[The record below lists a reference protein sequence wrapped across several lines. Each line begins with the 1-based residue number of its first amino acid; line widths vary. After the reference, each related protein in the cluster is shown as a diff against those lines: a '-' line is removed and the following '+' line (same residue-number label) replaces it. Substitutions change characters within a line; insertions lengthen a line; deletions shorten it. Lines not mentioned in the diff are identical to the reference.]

1 MVRTFLST
9 VLGSIVALGLLLA
22 RTAPAQDFEV
32 DPSTIPSGLGGTSFE
47 VLGPNSDFP
56 DSNLVMPWTAQGS
69 RITFLSISN
78 LGDSAEGDSP
88 VPLKWAFYAASGELI
103 LDVERYTLG
112 EGATDIVDVTAVGA
126 RGPDGTLGPTTNLG
140 GQFGFVVVSQ
150 PEGLPDLIGN
160 FTIADTEASSGFGGN
175 ASGLGYIGL
184 LDFNAY
190 LFGTS
195 FAPSSLG
202 DNLLI
207 IVGVDDLGPVP
218 TSLTDGAAPSPGET
232 VFALTVSLH
241 SSDAPEGILASVDIP
256 VEGSAFASSIEDLF
270 PGFDLDSSV
279 TIAVTPITAGVSIL
293 GYYGQALAQFGAG
306 QTLRTDIPLLQ

>member
-1 MVRTFLST
+1 MARRILTIVVGL
-9 VLGSIVALGLLLA
+9 IVATQLSSA
-22 RTAPAQDFEV
+22 RVAVAQGEFEE
-32 DPSTIPSGLGGTSFE
+32 L
-47 VLGPNSDFP
+47 LGPNSDFP

-69 RITFLSISN
+69 RVTFLSISN
-78 LGDSAEGDSP
+78 LGERGPGDAP
-88 VPLKWAFYAASGELI
+88 IPLKWAFYAASGELI

-112 EGATDIVDVTAVGA
+112 EGGTDIVDVTAVGA
-126 RGPDGTLGPTTNLG
+126 RGPDGVLGPTTNLG

-150 PEGLPDLIGN
+150 PEGLPVLIGN
-160 FTIADTEASSGFGGN
+160 WTIADTEANSGYGGN
-175 ASGLGYIGL
+175 ASGLGYVGL

-218 TSLTDGAAPSPGET
+218 TSLTDGEAPSPGET
-232 VFALTVSLH
+232 IFALTISLH
-241 SSDAPEGILASVDIP
+241 SNGAPGGILASVDIP
-256 VEGSAFASSIEDLF
+256 VEGSAFASSLQELF

-306 QTLRTDIPLLQ
+306 QTLRTDIPLVQ

>member
-1 MVRTFLST
+1 MVRKFLST
-9 VLGSIVALGLLLA
+9 VLGSIVAMGLLLVT
-22 RTAPAQDFEV
+22 TAPAQVFE
-32 DPSTIPSGLGGTSFE
+32 E

-78 LGDSAEGDSP
+78 LGESAEGDAP

-112 EGATDIVDVTAVGA
+112 EGGTDIVDVTAVGA
-126 RGPDGTLGPTTNLG
+126 RGPDGRLGPTTNLG

-160 FTIADTEASSGFGGN
+160 WTIADTEANSGFGGN

-218 TSLTDGAAPSPGET
+218 TSLTGGAAPSPGET

-241 SSDAPEGILASVDIP
+241 SSDAPDGILASVDIP
-256 VEGSAFASSIEDLF
+256 VEGSAFASSIEQLF

-306 QTLRTDIPLLQ
+306 QTLRTDIPLVQ

>member
-1 MVRTFLST
+1 MARRILTIVVGL
-9 VLGSIVALGLLLA
+9 IVATQLSSA
-22 RTAPAQDFEV
+22 RVAVAQGEFEE
-32 DPSTIPSGLGGTSFE
+32 L
-47 VLGPNSDFP
+47 LGPNSDFP

-69 RITFLSISN
+69 RVTFLSISN
-78 LGDSAEGDSP
+78 LGESGPGDAP
-88 VPLKWAFYAASGELI
+88 IPLKWAFYAASGELI

-112 EGATDIVDVTAVGA
+112 EGGTDIVDVTAVGA
-126 RGPDGTLGPTTNLG
+126 RGPDGVLGPTTNLG

-150 PEGLPDLIGN
+150 PEGLPVLIGN
-160 FTIADTEASSGFGGN
+160 WTIADTEANSGYGGN
-175 ASGLGYIGL
+175 ASGLGYVGL

-218 TSLTDGAAPSPGET
+218 TSLTDGEAPSPGET
-232 VFALTVSLH
+232 IFALTISLH
-241 SSDAPEGILASVDIP
+241 SNGAPGGILASVDIP
-256 VEGSAFASSIEDLF
+256 VEGSAFASSLQELF

-306 QTLRTDIPLLQ
+306 QTLRTDIPLVQ